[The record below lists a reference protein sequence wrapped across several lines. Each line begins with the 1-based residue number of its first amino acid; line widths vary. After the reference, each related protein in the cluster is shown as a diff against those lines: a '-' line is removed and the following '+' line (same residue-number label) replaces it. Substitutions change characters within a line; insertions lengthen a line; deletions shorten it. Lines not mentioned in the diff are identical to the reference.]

1 MTTFSEYPDYLSS
14 FDLLEQHFRAQ
25 LEGLTSTEKG
35 KRFAQ
40 FAKRL
45 IPQSEVG
52 AAFQTP
58 EVNQNQSYDEGVDL
72 TAQGKD
78 GDKTLY
84 IQSKLRIDRTDDI
97 DQIISKFQN
106 YSTPDNL
113 NFRYS
118 KRKLIEDNTSS

>member
-40 FAKRL
+40 CAKRL

-52 AAFQTP
+52 AAVQTP
-58 EVNQNQSYDEGVDL
+58 EVNQNQAYDEGVDL

-78 GDKTLY
+78 GDKTL
-84 IQSKLRIDRTDDI
+84 
-97 DQIISKFQN
+97 
-106 YSTPDNL
+106 
-113 NFRYS
+113 
-118 KRKLIEDNTSS
+118 